1 MESTEKETTE
11 GLVEKMDEITNEL
24 VEKITEG
31 ATTEEVDPKFE
42 DSVVDSTPVDEAD
55 NGISDPLSKEE
66 MIELSAKSEPISAI
80 KVEAAGL
87 YGKVNKPGDDIPL
100 TDAHIAELNKAAE
113 FPVKPIMLEQI
124 DKDEYDAKIERLLRL
139 FYDRNNYS
147 EFEFGGRLMDMLN
160 TTDRFD
166 PKFVIELK
174 AFAEEIKAYS
184 STTEDGAIIELIE
197 NL

>member
-42 DSVVDSTPVDEAD
+42 DSVVDEVD
-55 NGISDPLSKEE
+55 NGKSDPLSIEE

-87 YGKVNKPGDDIPL
+87 YGKVNKPVDDIPL
-100 TDAHIAELNKAAE
+100 TDARIAEAAE
-113 FPVKPIMLEQI
+113 FPVKPIIPEQT

-160 TTDRFD
+160 ATDRFD

-197 NL
+197 TL

>member
-31 ATTEEVDPKFE
+31 ATAEEIDPKFE
-42 DSVVDSTPVDEAD
+42 DSVVDEAD
-55 NGISDPLSKEE
+55 NGKSDPLSMEE
-66 MIELSAKSEPISAI
+66 MIELSAKSDTP
-80 KVEAAGL
+80 V
-87 YGKVNKPGDDIPL
+87 DDIPL
-100 TDAHIAELNKAAE
+100 TDARIAELNKAAE
-113 FPVKPIMLEQI
+113 FPVKPIILEQI

-160 TTDRFD
+160 ATDRFD

-197 NL
+197 TL

>member
-31 ATTEEVDPKFE
+31 
-42 DSVVDSTPVDEAD
+42 SNEA
-55 NGISDPLSKEE
+55 DPLSMEE
-66 MIELSAKSEPISAI
+66 M
-80 KVEAAGL
+80 
-87 YGKVNKPGDDIPL
+87 
-100 TDAHIAELNKAAE
+100 
-113 FPVKPIMLEQI
+113 
-124 DKDEYDAKIERLLRL
+124 DEYDAKIERLLRL

-160 TTDRFD
+160 ATDRFD

-174 AFAEEIKAYS
+174 AFAEEIKIYS
-184 STTEDGAIIELIE
+184 STTEDAAIIELIE

>member
-31 ATTEEVDPKFE
+31 ATTEETELV
-42 DSVVDSTPVDEAD
+42 SNEAD

-113 FPVKPIMLEQI
+113 FPVKPIILEQI

-160 TTDRFD
+160 ATDRFD

>member
-31 ATTEEVDPKFE
+31 
-42 DSVVDSTPVDEAD
+42 SNEAD
-55 NGISDPLSKEE
+55 NGKSDP
-66 MIELSAKSEPISAI
+66 A
-80 KVEAAGL
+80 
-87 YGKVNKPGDDIPL
+87 
-100 TDAHIAELNKAAE
+100 
-113 FPVKPIMLEQI
+113 QI
-124 DKDEYDAKIERLLRL
+124 DEAREDEYDAKIERLLRL

-160 TTDRFD
+160 ATDRFD

-174 AFAEEIKAYS
+174 AFAEEIKIYS
-184 STTEDGAIIELIE
+184 STTEDAAIIELIE

>member
-31 ATTEEVDPKFE
+31 ASVDETELG
-42 DSVVDSTPVDEAD
+42 SNEAD
-55 NGISDPLSKEE
+55 NGKSDPLSLEE
-66 MIELSAKSEPISAI
+66 MMELSAQIDTP
-80 KVEAAGL
+80 V
-87 YGKVNKPGDDIPL
+87 DDTPL
-100 TDAHIAELNKAAE
+100 TDSPIAKLIKAGE
-113 FPVKPIMLEQI
+113 FLAKPIILEQI

-160 TTDRFD
+160 ATDRFD

-174 AFAEEIKAYS
+174 AFAEEIKIYS
-184 STTEDGAIIELIE
+184 STTEDAAIIELIE